1 MIQQKIT
8 LHNYKRLKMEV
19 RLYNPGEGAIALLGG
34 VMKDGAGRIT
44 QIPLGNVTSE
54 TRTCYY
60 L

>member
-1 MIQQKIT
+1 
-8 LHNYKRLKMEV
+8 MEV